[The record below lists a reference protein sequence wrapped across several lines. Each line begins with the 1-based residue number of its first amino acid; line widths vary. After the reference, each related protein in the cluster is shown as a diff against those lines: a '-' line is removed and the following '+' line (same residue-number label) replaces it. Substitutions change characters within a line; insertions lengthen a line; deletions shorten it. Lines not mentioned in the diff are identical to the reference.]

1 MRSPRARASL
11 TLFRALSGFIKPREF
26 ETKNHEYP
34 GDGALIA
41 RTWEDPEDPPV
52 DADVPS
58 NEVRW
63 EMSQKRSTGATLRV
77 PLEGGPFRVIEVSR
91 VSPVF

>member
-1 MRSPRARASL
+1 MRCPRDRASP
-11 TLFRALSGFIKPREF
+11 TLFRALSGFVKPRKF
-26 ETKNHEYP
+26 ETKNHEHP

-41 RTWEDPEDPPV
+41 RTWENPEDPPV

-58 NEVRW
+58 NEVRR

-77 PLEGGPFRVIEVSR
+77 PLEGGPFRVSAVSR